1 MKNKRAVCNILI
13 PTVALKKGSMEP
25 KVATT
30 PGMVEEDEAP
40 GPVKVDDLPIKWYQ
54 DVVFA
59 LQRFEPHH
67 DFYCFLAVFNV
78 IPSVTIMVQ
87 RSI

>member
-1 MKNKRAVCNILI
+1 MKNQRAVCNILI

-54 DVVFA
+54 D
-59 LQRFEPHH
+59 
-67 DFYCFLAVFNV
+67 AVLCLLCRDSNHTMTF
-78 IPSVTIMVQ
+78 TAF
-87 RSI
+87 

>member
-1 MKNKRAVCNILI
+1 MV
-13 PTVALKKGSMEP
+13 P

-54 DVVFA
+54 NCGFVFA
-59 LQRFEPHH
+59 CRDLNHTMTFRLFNSLQWF
-67 DFYCFLAVFNV
+67 
-78 IPSVTIMVQ
+78 IQ
-87 RSI
+87 RSIKVSLGIFIGAYRRL